1 MEYNVVSAKYMFS
14 IEDTYKSYKK
24 AFDLVSFKITKDK
37 YYNENLV
44 INIKDLNDLIS
55 FVTELNCRILF
66 PNAPESDGT
75 FTIWIKDYYME

>member
-1 MEYNVVSAKYMFS
+1 MFS
-14 IEDTYKSYKK
+14 IEDSYKSYKK
-24 AFDLVSFKITKDK
+24 AFDLVGFKITKDK

-44 INIKDLNDLIS
+44 INIKDLNDLIK

-66 PNAPESDGT
+66 PYSPESDGT